1 MTKAMQSGSRRRVC
15 KRGSAPYETGM
26 QWTDDGIVL
35 GLRRQGETSVVL
47 ELMTA
52 RHGRHLGLVHG
63 GRSRRMQPVL
73 QPGNRVQATWRA
85 RLDESLGAFA
95 VEPVESVASRLM
107 GSGLALFGIG
117 HLSALLRLL
126 PERDPH
132 PELYEAARILV
143 AHLHDAAVA
152 PPLMVRFEL
161 AILAE
166 LGFGLDLSACAA
178 TGGNDALI
186 YVSPRSGRAV
196 SASAG
201 EPYRDRLLAL
211 PDFLR
216 EREADASRPM
226 TPDLRDVTAGF
237 TLTGYFLD
245 QHIWGPRAIAPPA
258 ERARF
263 VALGTRTD

>member
-1 MTKAMQSGSRRRVC
+1 
-15 KRGSAPYETGM
+15 M

-47 ELMTA
+47 ELMTTG
-52 RHGRHLGLVHG
+52 HGRHLGLVHG

-95 VEPVESVASRLM
+95 VEPVDSVAARLM
-107 GSGLALFGIG
+107 GSGLALYGIG
-117 HLSALLRLL
+117 HLAALLRLL
-126 PERDPH
+126 PERESH
-132 PELYEAARILV
+132 PELFEAAAILI
-143 AHLHDAAVA
+143 AHLHDPQIA

-166 LGFGLDLSACAA
+166 LGFGLDLAACAA

-201 EPYRDRLLAL
+201 EPYRHKLLAL

-216 EREADASRPM
+216 ARDLGASLPM
-226 TPDLRDVTAGF
+226 TPDIADVTAGF

-245 QHIWGPRAIAPPA
+245 LHVWGPRAIPAPE
-258 ERARF
+258 ERTRF
-263 VALGTRTD
+263 VALGTQTA

>member
-1 MTKAMQSGSRRRVC
+1 
-15 KRGSAPYETGM
+15 M
-26 QWTDDGIVL
+26 QWTDDGLVL

-52 RHGRHLGLVHG
+52 AHGRHLGLVHG

-85 RLDESLGAFA
+85 RLDDSLGAFA
-95 VEPVESVASRLM
+95 VEPLESVAARLM
-107 GSGLALFGIG
+107 GSGLALHGIS
-117 HLSALLRLL
+117 HLASLLRLL

-132 PELYEAARILV
+132 PELYAAARILID
-143 AHLHDAAVA
+143 HLHDPDIA

-201 EPYRDRLLAL
+201 EPYRDKLLAL

-216 EREADASRPM
+216 ERAPNDPVPM
-226 TPDLRDVTAGF
+226 TPEGRDVTAGF

-245 QHIWGPRAIAPPA
+245 QHIWGPRALPPPDA
-258 ERARF
+258 RVRF
-263 VALGTRTD
+263 VALGTGSA

>member
-1 MTKAMQSGSRRRVC
+1 
-15 KRGSAPYETGM
+15 M

-35 GLRRQGETSVVL
+35 GLRKQGETSVVL

-52 RHGRHLGLVHG
+52 AHGRHLGLVHG

-85 RLDESLGAFA
+85 RLDENLGAFT
-95 VEPVESVASRLM
+95 VEPIESAASRLM
-107 GSGLALFGIG
+107 GSGLALYGVA
-117 HLSALLRLL
+117 HLAALLRLL

-132 PELYEAARILV
+132 VELYEAARILV
-143 AHLHDAAVA
+143 AHLHDPDIA

-161 AILAE
+161 ALLSE

-201 EPYRDRLLAL
+201 EPFRDKLFAL
-211 PDFLR
+211 PAFLR
-216 EREADASRPM
+216 ERLSGAPVPM
-226 TPDLRDVTAGF
+226 TPDVRDVTAGF

-245 QHIWGPRAIAPPA
+245 LHIWGPRDIPAPE
-258 ERARF
+258 ERTRF
-263 VALGTRTD
+263 VALGTQTP

>member
-1 MTKAMQSGSRRRVC
+1 
-15 KRGSAPYETGM
+15 M
-26 QWTDDGIVL
+26 QWTDDGLVL
-35 GLRRQGETSVVL
+35 GLRRQGETSVIL
-47 ELMTA
+47 ELMT
-52 RHGRHLGLVHG
+52 RDHGRHLGLVHG

-73 QPGNRVQATWRA
+73 QPGNRVRATWRA
-85 RLDESLGAFA
+85 RLDGSLGAFA
-95 VEPVESVASRLM
+95 VEPVQSVAARLM
-107 GSGLALFGIG
+107 GSALALYGVS
-117 HLSALLRLL
+117 HLAGLLRLL

-132 PELYEAARILV
+132 PELFEAAWLLIG
-143 AHLHDAAVA
+143 HLHDPDIA

-161 AILAE
+161 ALLAE
-166 LGFGLDLSACAA
+166 LGFGLDLAACAA

-201 EPYRDRLLAL
+201 EPYRDKLLAL

-216 EREADASRPM
+216 ARDPGGLAPM
-226 TPDLRDVTAGF
+226 TPDSRAVTEGF

-245 QHIWGPRAIAPPA
+245 QHIWGPRAIPAPE

-263 VALGTRTD
+263 VALGTRNA

>member
-1 MTKAMQSGSRRRVC
+1 
-15 KRGSAPYETGM
+15 M
-26 QWTDDGIVL
+26 QWTDDGVVL
-35 GLRRQGETSVVL
+35 GLRRQGETGVIL
-47 ELMTA
+47 EVMT
-52 RHGRHLGLVHG
+52 RGHGRHLGLVHG

-73 QPGNRVQATWRA
+73 QTGNHVRLTWRA

-95 VEPVESVASRLM
+95 VEPLESAAARLM
-107 GSGLALFGIG
+107 GSGLALYGVT
-117 HLSALLRLL
+117 HMAALLRLL

-132 PELYEAARILV
+132 AALYEAGRVLI
-143 AHLHDAAVA
+143 AHLHEPEIA
-152 PPLMVRFEL
+152 PALMVRFEL

-186 YVSPRSGRAV
+186 YVSPRTGRAV

-201 EPYRDRLLAL
+201 EPFRDRLLAL
-211 PDFLR
+211 PAFLR
-216 EREADASRPM
+216 DRTDPGSGFTLPDRADVAK
-226 TPDLRDVTAGF
+226 GF

-245 QHIWGPRAIAPPA
+245 QHIWGPRAVAPLE

-263 VALGTRTD
+263 VALGTRDE